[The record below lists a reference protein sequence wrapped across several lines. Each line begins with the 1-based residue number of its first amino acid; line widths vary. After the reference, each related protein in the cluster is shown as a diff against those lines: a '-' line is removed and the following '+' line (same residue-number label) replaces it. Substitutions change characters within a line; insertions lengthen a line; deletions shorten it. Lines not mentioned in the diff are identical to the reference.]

1 MTIKA
6 NIEINQGTDFDAEIE
21 LLDQDANAINLTGYS
36 AWGQMKKNYASSDAT
51 SFTVEFIVPRTDG
64 KLKIKLSETQT
75 NTLTPGRYLYDVVV
89 EDGNGKYTRAVQ
101 GTATVTPGVTSSHL
115 AS

>member
-21 LLDQDANAINLTGYS
+21 LLDQD
-36 AWGQMKKNYASSDAT
+36 SSDAT
-51 SFTVEFIVPRTDG
+51 SFTVEFVVPRTDG